1 MIRKTPENIV
11 SACEG
16 VRLLAMDARQLD
28 MNAWEAVEADL
39 SRLVDAARSR
49 SSAALL
55 APLQHRIAIIR
66 LRRALLAETAAVR
79 EAVGEEDDGALAA
92 LLDRQ
97 LGGDPVAKG
106 VLEALGAEA
115 RGEAMAA
122 LREALAGDRDHR
134 PALRAAAALA
144 SAAGRWPEAV
154 GYLERLV
161 DREQGDAAGR
171 AWHQLGD
178 IWWRKLA
185 SPAKARPCYQ
195 KARQIL
201 GDETKLLDKL
211 LKLDLELENWEEAI
225 SACHALIDKMQRRKR
240 RPELAVTYM
249 LTMGEIH
256 VYGMRQPQVA
266 MTYYL
271 MAQSTMPDY
280 VLSYQLLQELVS
292 GNEWEMVEPNLDL
305 LPDDQVELITPS
317 LDRLRI
323 AVEQHPGDAAGA
335 IKAFRE
341 GATP

>member
-1 MIRKTPENIV
+1 
-11 SACEG
+11 
-16 VRLLAMDARQLD
+16 MD
-28 MNAWEAVEADL
+28 AWEAVEADL
-39 SRLVDAARSR
+39 GRLAEAARTR
-49 SSAALL
+49 FAAALL
-55 APLQHRIAIIR
+55 APLHHRIATIR
-66 LRRALLAETAAVR
+66 LRRAIRADPAAVR
-79 EAVGEEDDGALAA
+79 EAVGEETDEALFA

-97 LGGDPVAKG
+97 LAGEPGQKG
-106 VLEALGAEA
+106 LLEVIDADA
-115 RGEAMAA
+115 RTEAMAT

-154 GYLERLV
+154 GFLERLV
-161 DREQGDAAGR
+161 EREQGEAAGR

-178 IWWRKLA
+178 LFWRKLA
-185 SPAKARPCYQ
+185 APNKARPCYQ
-195 KARQIL
+195 KARQLL

-280 VLSYQLLQELVS
+280 VLTYQLLQELVA
-292 GNEWEMVEPNLDL
+292 GNEWEMLEPNLDL

-317 LDRLRI
+317 LDRLRV
-323 AVEQHPGDAAGA
+323 AVEQHPGNAAGA
-335 IKAFRE
+335 LKAFRE
-341 GATP
+341 GATA